1 MLYGVEFNEA
11 ADVLRIYI
19 WSGLFVSI
27 GVVSSKWLVAKNLE
41 IYSFYSTA
49 IGAILNVIF
58 NLWLIPIYGILGAT
72 LATLIS
78 YSTVAYFS
86 LYIFTKTRKNFWVA
100 THSFNP
106 YGVFRRILLYEKNS
120 KKNYSN

>member
-1 MLYGVEFNEA
+1 M
-11 ADVLRIYI
+11 LRIYI
-19 WSGLFVSI
+19 WAGLFVSI
-27 GVVSSKWLVAKNLE
+27 GVVSSKWLVAENLE

-58 NLWLIPIYGILGAT
+58 NLWLIPIYGIIGAT
-72 LATLIS
+72 IATLIS

-86 LYIFTKTRKNFWVA
+86 LFFFSKTRKNFWVA

-106 YGVFRRILLYEKNS
+106 YGALTRTLLYEKNS
-120 KKNYSN
+120 KKYYTN